1 MARTVACRLSER
13 KPGQKQRPRLGGAG
27 PLVVGGIGVPLG
39 VGTQTAKLRTQ
50 VRHSCPEAHCPEVQV
65 PKGDLSKSD
74 RQSNVTPIRKP
85 RRHTMAQGSFK
96 LSSGTTELKCFGML
110 A

>member
-27 PLVVGGIGVPLG
+27 PPVVGGIGVPLG
-39 VGTQTAKLRTQ
+39 VGTQTSKLRTQ

-65 PKGDLSKSD
+65 HEPRQSAPKGIDQIVNRTLRLSGSLGAT
-74 RQSNVTPIRKP
+74 RWRMAISNYPL
-85 RRHTMAQGSFK
+85 AQ
-96 LSSGTTELKCFGML
+96 LN
-110 A
+110 